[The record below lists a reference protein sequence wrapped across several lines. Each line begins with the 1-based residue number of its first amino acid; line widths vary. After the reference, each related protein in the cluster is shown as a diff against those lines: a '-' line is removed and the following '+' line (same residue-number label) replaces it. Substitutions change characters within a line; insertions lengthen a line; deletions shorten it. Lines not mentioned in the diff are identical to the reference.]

1 MSNLASADPAPPGAR
16 AIVGAALLFEGGLGL
31 LAWILGWLF
40 DQPPLSQIHNNL
52 PDVAL
57 AAAATVPLVVGLWLI
72 TRYPVGPLRALVEL
86 VEEVIA
92 PLFRDCT
99 IVELALIALVAGVG
113 EEMLF
118 RGIVQ
123 QALADRLNPAAGIAV
138 ASLLFG
144 LAHPITRTYVALA
157 AIIGCYLGVLL
168 LLTGNLLVPI
178 LVHGLYDFVAL
189 AYLVH
194 RHRGRTAEEPSG

>member
-16 AIVGAALLFEGGLGL
+16 AIVGTALLFEGGLGL
-31 LAWILGWLF
+31 LAWLLGWLL
-40 DQPPLSQIHNNL
+40 DQPPLSQIHNSL

-57 AAAATVPLVVGLWLI
+57 AAAATVPLLVGLWLI

-92 PLFRDCT
+92 PLFSDCT
-99 IVELALIALVAGVG
+99 IIELALIALVAGVG

-144 LAHPITRTYVALA
+144 LAHPITRTYAVLA
-157 AIIGCYLGVLL
+157 AVIGGYLGVLL

-178 LVHGLYDFVAL
+178 FVHGLYDFVAL
-189 AYLVH
+189 VYLVH
-194 RHRGRTAEEPSG
+194 RHHRASENVSQ